1 MDNYTIFY
9 VWKSWKRQAITKFY
23 NKCFENSRSEIV
35 FRTDISWKLTLGA
48 PEDTVNT
55 RRVISILSKN
65 GIQDVCIVYFHTFS
79 RDLQIQSLTKSH
91 RVMFA
96 CGRPRI
102 WLVGLSQLCSATFE
116 QLFAFGHTGTS
127 LCGSGN
133 LEQLLLFWAFFG
145 QNVGLNNISNTKS

>member
-9 VWKSWKRQAITKFY
+9 M
-23 NKCFENSRSEIV
+23 FENPGRGRQSRNFTTNLSKILDLKSSSEQ
-35 FRTDISWKLTLGA
+35 IS
-48 PEDTVNT
+48 PENWRWVPLKTQWT
-55 RRVISILSKN
+55 QGESFLFCQKN

-102 WLVGLSQLCSATFE
+102 WLVGLSQLCPATLE

-145 QNVGLNNISNTKS
+145 QNVGLK